1 MNYQERTYRKWIKHD
16 DLTVVRVS
24 ERETDLLISGDIDL
38 AEKALAPIKRYRQD
52 IKQYIAQNPN
62 FRTSLSPVDVHD
74 DAPEIVKEMAA
85 AAQKAGVGP
94 MAAVAG
100 AIAEF
105 VGKNLLKFSEQVIVE
120 NGGDIFIKTS
130 KERTLGIYAGNSP
143 FTGKMALAIEA
154 EQTPLGICT
163 SAGTVGHSLSFGKA
177 DATIIFSKST
187 LLADAV
193 ATATGNIVS
202 KPEDIEKGIEFA
214 KSIDGV
220 EGVVI
225 IVGSSCGAWG
235 KVTMVKT

>member
-16 DLTVVRVS
+16 DLTVARIA
-24 ERETDLLISGDIDL
+24 EGETDLLISGDIDL
-38 AEKALAPIKRYRQD
+38 TEKARAPIKRYRQD
-52 IKQYIAQNPN
+52 IKQYIARNPK
-62 FRTSLSPVDVHD
+62 FQTSLSPIDVHD

-85 AAQKAGVGP
+85 AAQKAGVGT

-105 VGKNLLKFSEQVIVE
+105 VGRDLLKFSAQIIVE

-130 KERTLGIYAGNSP
+130 KQRTLGIYAGNSP
-143 FTGKMALAIEA
+143 FTGKMALVVDAD
-154 EQTPLGICT
+154 QTPLGICT
-163 SAGTVGHSLSFGKA
+163 SSGTVGPSLSFGKT

-187 LLADAV
+187 SLADAV

-202 KPEDIEKGIEFA
+202 RPDDIEKGIEFA

-235 KVTMVKT
+235 NVTMVKA